1 MIIER
6 LTPALV
12 VAAAVAPRSA
22 AKSPGTFAA
31 HPGTKTFEMIKTLN
45 LMRAIGDPRFDVG
58 GSEDARSIMSDEF
71 DGLDATEKAAIRATL
86 IRCRALATK
95 IANELRNKRP
105 EHFVD
110 KLSLADVHAAPALPR
125 RCSRG
130 PRLGLWCVGQALATE
145 AIAECIRS
153 GSVGEAESNIEL
165 LCLVPTPATSHWDAP
180 FTPERI
186 KKALA

>member
-1 MIIER
+1 M
-6 LTPALV
+6 
-12 VAAAVAPRSA
+12 
-22 AKSPGTFAA
+22 
-31 HPGTKTFEMIKTLN
+31 
-45 LMRAIGDPRFDVG
+45 
-58 GSEDARSIMSDEF
+58 SEGIMFHEF
-71 DGLDATEKAAIRATL
+71 DGLDATEKAGIGTEL
-86 IRCRALATK
+86 NRCRALATK

-153 GSVGEAESNIEL
+153 GGVREAESKYRVALPRADSGHVALGCAVHGGRRQILGKRCESLPAEVRVRPDPGSPVRSISRLRRVISPNPPPL
-165 LCLVPTPATSHWDAP
+165 RVPRPARPGSS
-180 FTPERI
+180 F
-186 KKALA
+186 